1 MRAVFLCQKGGDYV
15 KLKVKKDY
23 YDREA
28 DLALRKK
35 GAEFEASEKRGKEL
49 IEKGFAE
56 EVKSEK

>member
-1 MRAVFLCQKGGDYV
+1 MKI
-15 KLKVKKDY
+15 KVKKDF

-35 GAEFEASEKRGKEL
+35 GAEFEVSEKRGKEL

-56 EVKSEK
+56 EIKSEKKTEKTEIE

>member
-1 MRAVFLCQKGGDYV
+1 MKI
-15 KLKVKKDY
+15 KVKKDF

-35 GAEFEASEKRGKEL
+35 GEALTISAERGKEL

>member
-1 MRAVFLCQKGGDYV
+1 MKI
-15 KLKVKKDY
+15 KVKKDF
-23 YDREA
+23 YDRKA